1 MKVSEVIQLIRAGY
15 TKEEIAAME
24 AQQEPVTAPEG
35 AAPEAPAPDPAPAP
49 AAAPAAPDPAPAPA
63 AAPADPAPNQDL
75 LDAIRTLTAAVQ
87 HNNKIL
93 TPQPDN
99 IVPDD
104 IQKQADEILTKF
116 LNT

>member
-1 MKVSEVIQLIRAGY
+1 MKVSEVIQLIGAGY

-24 AQQEPVTAPEG
+24 AQQEPV
-35 AAPEAPAPDPAPAP
+35 AAPEAPAPD
-49 AAAPAAPDPAPAPA
+49 PAPA

-87 HNNKIL
+87 HNNKIM
-93 TPQPDN
+93 TPQPDIN
-99 IVPDD
+99 VPDD
-104 IQKQADEILTKF
+104 VQKQADEILTKF

>member
-1 MKVSEVIQLIRAGY
+1 MKVSEVIQLIGAGY

-35 AAPEAPAPDPAPAP
+35 AAPEVPT
-49 AAAPAAPDPAPAPA
+49 PDPAPAPA
-63 AAPADPAPNQDL
+63 AAPADPSPNQDL

-104 IQKQADEILTKF
+104 VQKQADEILTKF

>member
-1 MKVSEVIQLIRAGY
+1 MKVSEVIQLIGAGY

-24 AQQEPVTAPEG
+24 AQQEPVAAPDS
-35 AAPEAPAPDPAPAP
+35 AAPEAPAPDPAPT
-49 AAAPAAPDPAPAPA
+49 APA

-104 IQKQADEILTKF
+104 VQKQADEILTKF

>member
-1 MKVSEVIQLIRAGY
+1 MKVSEVIQLIGAGY

-24 AQQEPVTAPEG
+24 AQQEPVTAPES

-49 AAAPAAPDPAPAPA
+49 AAAPSDPV
-63 AAPADPAPNQDL
+63 PNQDL

-104 IQKQADEILTKF
+104 VQKQADEILTKF
-116 LNT
+116 CNT

>member
-1 MKVSEVIQLIRAGY
+1 MKVSEVIQLIGAGY

-24 AQQEPVTAPEG
+24 AAQEPA
-35 AAPEAPAPDPAPAP
+35 AAPEEVAPAAPAPDPVPAP
-49 AAAPAAPDPAPAPA
+49 V
-63 AAPADPAPNQDL
+63 AAPADPAPTQDL

-87 HNNKIL
+87 HNNKIN

-99 IVPDD
+99 IVPED

-116 LNT
+116 CNT

>member
-1 MKVSEVIQLIRAGY
+1 MKVSEVIQLIGAGY

-24 AQQEPVTAPEG
+24 AQQEPVAAPEG
-35 AAPEAPAPDPAPAP
+35 AAPADPAPDPV
-49 AAAPAAPDPAPAPA
+49 PAPA

-87 HNNKIL
+87 HNNKIM

-104 IQKQADEILTKF
+104 VQRQADEILTKF
-116 LNT
+116 CNT

>member
-1 MKVSEVIQLIRAGY
+1 MKVSEVIQLIGAGY

-24 AQQEPVTAPEG
+24 AQQEPVAAPES

-49 AAAPAAPDPAPAPA
+49 V
-63 AAPADPAPNQDL
+63 AAPADPVPNQDL

-104 IQKQADEILTKF
+104 VQKQADEILTKF

>member
-1 MKVSEVIQLIRAGY
+1 MKVSEVIQLIGAGY

-24 AQQEPVTAPEG
+24 AAQEPA
-35 AAPEAPAPDPAPAP
+35 AAPESAAPESPAPDPVPAP
-49 AAAPAAPDPAPAPA
+49 V
-63 AAPADPAPNQDL
+63 AAPADPAPTQDL

-87 HNNKIL
+87 HNNKIN

-99 IVPDD
+99 IVPED

-116 LNT
+116 CNT

>member
-1 MKVSEVIQLIRAGY
+1 MKVSEVIQLIGAGY

-24 AQQEPVTAPEG
+24 AQQEPVTAPDS
-35 AAPEAPAPDPAPAP
+35 AAPEAPDPAPT
-49 AAAPAAPDPAPAPA
+49 APA
-63 AAPADPAPNQDL
+63 AAPADPVPNQDL
-75 LDAIRTLTAAVQ
+75 IDAIRTLTAAVQ
-87 HNNKIL
+87 HNNKIM

-104 IQKQADEILTKF
+104 VQKQADEILTKF

>member
-1 MKVSEVIQLIRAGY
+1 MKVSEVIQLIGAGY

-24 AQQEPVTAPEG
+24 AQQEPVAAPEG
-35 AAPEAPAPDPAPAP
+35 
-49 AAAPAAPDPAPAPA
+49 

-87 HNNKIL
+87 HNNKIM

-104 IQKQADEILTKF
+104 VQRQADEILTKF
-116 LNT
+116 CNT

>member
-1 MKVSEVIQLIRAGY
+1 MKVSEVIQLIGAGY

-24 AQQEPVTAPEG
+24 AQQEPV
-35 AAPEAPAPDPAPAP
+35 AAPESAAPDAPAPDPAPAP
-49 AAAPAAPDPAPAPA
+49 AAAPADPI
-63 AAPADPAPNQDL
+63 PNQDL

-104 IQKQADEILTKF
+104 VQKQADEILTKF

>member
-24 AQQEPVTAPEG
+24 AQQEPVAAPES
-35 AAPEAPAPDPAPAP
+35 AAPEAP
-49 AAAPAAPDPAPAPA
+49 APDPAPAPA

-87 HNNKIL
+87 HNNKIM

-104 IQKQADEILTKF
+104 VQKQADEILTKF

>member
-1 MKVSEVIQLIRAGY
+1 
-15 TKEEIAAME
+15 ME
-24 AQQEPVTAPEG
+24 AQQEPVAAPEG
-35 AAPEAPAPDPAPAP
+35 EAPEAPAPD
-49 AAAPAAPDPAPAPA
+49 PAPA

-104 IQKQADEILTKF
+104 VQKQADEILTKF

>member
-1 MKVSEVIQLIRAGY
+1 MKVSEVIQLIGAGY

-24 AQQEPVTAPEG
+24 AQQEPVAAPES
-35 AAPEAPAPDPAPAP
+35 AAPEAPAPDPAPA
-49 AAAPAAPDPAPAPA
+49 AAT
-63 AAPADPAPNQDL
+63 ADPGPTQDL

-87 HNNKIL
+87 HNNKIM

-104 IQKQADEILTKF
+104 VQKQADEILTKF

>member
-24 AQQEPVTAPEG
+24 AQQEPVAAPEG
-35 AAPEAPAPDPAPAP
+35 AAPEAP
-49 AAAPAAPDPAPAPA
+49 APDPAPAPA

-104 IQKQADEILTKF
+104 VQKQADEILTKF

>member
-1 MKVSEVIQLIRAGY
+1 MTVSEVIQLIGAGY

-24 AQQEPVTAPEG
+24 AQQEPVAAPEG
-35 AAPEAPAPDPAPAP
+35 AAPEAP
-49 AAAPAAPDPAPAPA
+49 APDPAPAPA

-104 IQKQADEILTKF
+104 VQKQADEILTKF

>member
-1 MKVSEVIQLIRAGY
+1 MKVSEVIQLIGAGY

-24 AQQEPVTAPEG
+24 AQQEPVAAPESV
-35 AAPEAPAPDPAPAP
+35 APEAPAPDPTPAP
-49 AAAPAAPDPAPAPA
+49 V
-63 AAPADPAPNQDL
+63 AAPADPVPNQDL

-104 IQKQADEILTKF
+104 VQKQADEILTKF

>member
-1 MKVSEVIQLIRAGY
+1 MKVSEVIQLIGAGY

-24 AQQEPVTAPEG
+24 AQQEPVKAPEG

-49 AAAPAAPDPAPAPA
+49 AAAPADPG
-63 AAPADPAPNQDL
+63 PNQDL

-87 HNNKIL
+87 HHNKIL
-93 TPQPDN
+93 TPQPGN

-104 IQKQADEILTKF
+104 VQKQADEILTKF

>member
-1 MKVSEVIQLIRAGY
+1 MKVSEVIQLIGAGY

-24 AQQEPVTAPEG
+24 AQQEPVAAPES
-35 AAPEAPAPDPAPAP
+35 AAPEAP
-49 AAAPAAPDPAPAPA
+49 APDPAPAPA

-87 HNNKIL
+87 HNNKIM

-104 IQKQADEILTKF
+104 VQKQADEILTKF

>member
-1 MKVSEVIQLIRAGY
+1 MKVSEVIQLIGAGY

-24 AQQEPVTAPEG
+24 AQQEPGTAPEG
-35 AAPEAPAPDPAPAP
+35 AAPDAPAPDPAPAP
-49 AAAPAAPDPAPAPA
+49 AAAH
-63 AAPADPAPNQDL
+63 ADPAPNQDL

-104 IQKQADEILTKF
+104 VQKQADEILTKF